1 MKIDLSVKDIELI
14 LLLVNDTFGMEVS
27 GKSKYSLSG
36 DEISLVQKLERAL
49 KEMEISQKEIFGL
62 EVDEMYH

>member
-1 MKIDLSVKDIELI
+1 MKINLSVKDIELI
-14 LLLVNDTFGMEVS
+14 LLLVNDTFGREVS
-27 GKSKYSLSG
+27 GKAEYSLSG

-62 EVDEMYH
+62 EIDEMYH